1 MLITIKVKD
10 LGKYNEEDKNHLMAH
25 HSETTVWVYYP
36 SRKFSLHKHTLTK
49 MKLYCI

>member
-25 HSETTVWVYYP
+25 YSETTTGNSLGILSVQ
-36 SRKFSLHKHTLTK
+36 KIFSA
-49 MKLYCI
+49 

>member
-25 HSETTVWVYYP
+25 YSETTTGN
-36 SRKFSLHKHTLTK
+36 SLGILSFQKIFSA
-49 MKLYCI
+49 